1 MGADGPARLGATDAS
16 ATVTPTAARTD
27 VAGHA
32 TTARLDEL
40 LAHAIAAAGPGLEG
54 LPDDPGAHL
63 ELVARTDRAHRR
75 TVEMLRAAVLAARAA
90 GHSWDAIGG
99 ALGTTRQAAQQRFG
113 RVADAPEADRGQRRT
128 RLVSGLTAFNEMAA
142 LALAGR
148 YGWRSVEFGF
158 YYHLLEKDD
167 VQWEHRR
174 LVAWSQE
181 RTGLTERG
189 WEKIGGGWFPWV
201 YYARRL
207 EAPALEGDVS
217 DAELL
222 EAAPR

>member
-99 ALGTTRQAAQQRFG
+99 ALGTTRQAAQQRG
-113 RVADAPEADRGQRRT
+113 LPAGVRSHDHRERVAGDRGVQP
-128 RLVSGLTAFNEMAA
+128 L
-142 LALAGR
+142 
-148 YGWRSVEFGF
+148 
-158 YYHLLEKDD
+158 DD
-167 VQWEHRR
+167 PPV
-174 LVAWSQE
+174 LVAHAQA
-181 RTGLTERG
+181 L
-189 WEKIGGGWFPWV
+189 
-201 YYARRL
+201 RRQ
-207 EAPALEGDVS
+207 P
-217 DAELL
+217 
-222 EAAPR
+222 